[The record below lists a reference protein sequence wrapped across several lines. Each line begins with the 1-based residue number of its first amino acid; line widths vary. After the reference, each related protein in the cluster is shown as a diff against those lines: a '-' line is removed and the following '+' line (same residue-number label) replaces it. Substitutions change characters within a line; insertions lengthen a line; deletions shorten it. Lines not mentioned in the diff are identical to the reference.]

1 MSHVQSLHAKPN
13 FQHSQSFGLLIFS
26 PWAVLYPVRLAH
38 LRYTPHPTEETIAPM
53 TSPLACLGGG
63 SLPIVVTAMAPMVH
77 TLLLSLDLYLPL
89 VDCLLEWQHLAI
101 VAAFAWM
108 FLILVAL
115 MPLMG

>member
-1 MSHVQSLHAKPN
+1 M
-13 FQHSQSFGLLIFS
+13 
-26 PWAVLYPVRLAH
+26 RLAN
-38 LRYTPHPTEETIAPM
+38 LRYTPHPTEETIAPL
-53 TSPLACLGGG
+53 TSSLVCLGGG

-101 VAAFAWM
+101 VAAFTWM
-108 FLILVAL
+108 VLILVAL